1 MKTRIA
7 LILAL
12 AALSGASAVLADE
25 SSELQAAAE
34 VKATARQIAVTVC
47 ATCHGP
53 QGRAISPKFPQLA
66 GQKATYLV
74 AQLKNFK
81 TQSRGDPDAVAYM
94 WGMAANLDDDL
105 VNALAAYYSTQHAAP
120 GDASSAEVTARGKD
134 IFLNGVAAE
143 GIPPCAACHGADATG
158 TDEFPRLAGQKA
170 QYLLKQLRSFQN
182 IQRNVAIMHGVAGG
196 LQSSEMTSVAAYLQS
211 L

>member
-1 MKTRIA
+1 MKTTV
-7 LILAL
+7 
-12 AALSGASAVLADE
+12 AALMGLACLLGTAAARAQLATE
-25 SSELQAAAE
+25 AQAAAG
-34 VKATARQIAVTVC
+34 AQAAARQVAVTVC

-81 TQSRGDPDAVAYM
+81 SQTRGDPDALAYM
-94 WGMAANLDDDL
+94 WGMAATLDDEL
-105 VNALAAYYSTQHAAP
+105 INALAGYYSVQRPARGAAS
-120 GDASSAEVTARGKD
+120 GADSMARGKD
-134 IFLNGVAAE
+134 IFLNGVTAE
-143 GIPPCAACHGADATG
+143 GIPPCAACHGADAAG

-182 IQRNVAIMHGVAGG
+182 NQRNVAIMHGVAGG
-196 LQSSEMTSVAAYLQS
+196 LQSSEMTSVAAYLQA